1 MQWVSSGQDKKLLLN
16 TDSVGLDGLKQHFPE
31 EMLSHFNEGLLQLV
45 NSTFTRESAV
55 QYSNVLDLQQF
66 ALKNAR
72 LDVLETFISFVF
84 RMKRGYKARTK
95 ISNQLFTEI
104 LLYLFEDHQSIV
116 DFDVS
121 DDGGDIVA
129 LSKKEISQLSMFLDY
144 MFLFLSIHEL
154 YFLFRE
160 VSLCNVQK

>member
-16 TDSVGLDGLKQHFPE
+16 TDSVGLDGLKQHFPAPQ
-31 EMLSHFNEGLLQLV
+31 LFALQLL
-45 NSTFTRESAV
+45 A
-55 QYSNVLDLQQF
+55 LQQF
-66 ALKNAR
+66 ALQNAR